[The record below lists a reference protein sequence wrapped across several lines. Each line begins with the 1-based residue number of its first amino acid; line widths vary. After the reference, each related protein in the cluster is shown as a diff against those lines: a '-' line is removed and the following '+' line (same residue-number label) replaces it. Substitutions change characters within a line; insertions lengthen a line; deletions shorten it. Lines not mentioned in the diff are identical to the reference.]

1 MRTFIALQYSL
12 YIIGVVTLF
21 GGSFFLLS
29 SGYLKS
35 DRAKAEKAIALAA
48 ARNEQNKTTNSF

>member
-35 DRAKAEKAIALAA
+35 DRIKAENAVALAA
-48 ARNEQNKTTNSF
+48 VEEERNK